1 MIEVRELRRAFG
13 GVVALDGVSLKIPE
27 GERRAVIGPN
37 GAGKTTLINVL
48 AGELPPTGGAVRLG
62 GRDVTG
68 LRSWQ
73 RARLGLAHVYQ
84 RTELFPP
91 LTARENVALAV
102 AARRGPYRVFR
113 GPPRSEH
120 ADADAM
126 LARVGLA
133 GREGVLARALSHGER
148 RQLELAVALAQSPRV
163 LLLDEPTAGMSP
175 VETARITE
183 LIVGLDRAL
192 TILIVEHD
200 MDVVFRLADR
210 VTVLHEGLVIADGT
224 PAEVRGDALVHDV
237 YLGKAVTVA

>member
-1 MIEVRELRRAFG
+1 M
-13 GVVALDGVSLKIPE
+13 
-27 GERRAVIGPN
+27 
-37 GAGKTTLINVL
+37 
-48 AGELPPTGGAVRLG
+48 RLG

-113 GPPRSEH
+113 APPRSEH

-126 LARVGLA
+126 LERVGLA
-133 GREGVLARALSHGER
+133 GREEVLARALSHGER

-183 LIVGLDRAL
+183 LVAGLDRAL